1 MTMADEELLAD
12 MGNPNNPLPLNQL
25 GELVQLI
32 LAESDLDEE
41 EVGDQWQEVMGG
53 YGVDGSNVETVM
65 DKIMNE
71 WVPRQ
76 QLIANGMRFIGGGA

>member
-1 MTMADEELLAD
+1 MTMANEELLAD

-53 YGVDGSNVETVM
+53 YRVDGSNVETVM